1 MYVREEDHLGIMR
14 MQVDHPTSRKSSPK
28 AQSGSWSIRALMYSN
43 MLSRIMLLT
52 PVRIRMMEM
61 PLYMLDLATAR
72 EASPISFVLPSKTL
86 CARVLRVSRGYV

>member
-1 MYVREEDHLGIMR
+1 MYVREEDHREIR
-14 MQVDHPTSRKSSPK
+14 MQVDHPTVRKGLPN

-52 PVRIRMMEM
+52 PVLMRMIER
-61 PLYMLDLATAR
+61 PLYMLDLATAM

-86 CARVLRVSRGYV
+86 